1 MGGLIPEQLNKA
13 LLLFL
18 VCVLVGR
25 ANGSLVSK
33 QPVNGPWLRTHLPL
47 VIFGTAWVCLDAV
60 ADCGCGAA
68 ILFCLCVSLWLLG
81 AATAWRPVRLLAA
94 LLASLGSWRFAACR
108 YGKRTVAVLLLH
120 LAAPC
125 CALLHLAAPCCTLL
139 RPAAPCCALLRI
151 ALLTRPPRRRAP
163 PPPSSPP
170 QAVAVRPDGDLWD
183 RAHP

>member
-18 VCVLVGR
+18 VCMLIGR

-47 VIFGTAWVCLDAV
+47 VISGTVWACLDAV

-108 YGKRTVAVLLLH
+108 CGKRTVTALLLR
-120 LAAPC
+120 PC
-125 CALLHLAAPCCTLL
+125 CALL
-139 RPAAPCCALLRI
+139 RPAAPCYASLRI